1 MDKFLNLV
9 LSGSVTGA
17 IYSIMASGLVLTY
30 STSGIFNFAQ
40 GAVAFASAYL
50 FYQLNTGAGVSTV
63 ASLIIVVFVFAPL
76 LGLLL
81 DRVLLRRLAR
91 APVYARIVGT
101 IGLLIALPALV
112 QWLVVTVGND
122 VLDLGLA
129 GNQATTSG
137 QQVPG
142 VGPTPA
148 HVYHPISGV
157 ALNTNQ
163 LAVFIAAAIAAFS
176 LWFILRRTRV
186 GLEMRAVVD
195 REALAGLRGV
205 SAARTSGLA
214 WMLTMVLAGLG
225 GVLIAPLF
233 DLSDYTFTLIVLGSL
248 AAVVLGG
255 LRSLPIAFAGGLL
268 LGVIQNLVAGYSDT
282 ILPKFIANLT
292 GLRSAVPYLLVLA
305 FGLVVGRDRSRKAGS
320 IADDVPRPDHRAGM
334 SRLRRRLPWAIWSV
348 ILIGF
353 AFGWIH
359 VSWLSADT
367 YDQTVI
373 AQGLAVALIFL
384 SFVVVTGMG
393 GMVSLA
399 QATFVTAGGF
409 AAGWALNRNWG
420 IDLPLIAAHGQ
431 INFLWAALI
440 GALVAAAIGALIA
453 LPATRLGAVYLAI
466 WSLAVAFFFSLVVFA
481 YDPIGKGQQGWTIRA
496 PTLDLPGL
504 NWLHGV
510 LIPGDHGSLNFSRV
524 QDQILLFLAL
534 FGLLTLLI
542 HALKRSPSGRAILAV
557 RSTELGAEAFGVRA
571 NRTKVLVFALA
582 AGIAGLGGVLL
593 GLFSFTS
600 SNTTAPPVI
609 GLYWLA
615 IAVVFGIRRP
625 GGALIAGLAFAGGT
639 ALFAWLASILP
650 GGTVHALVTSA
661 YFVPI
666 LSGLGAI
673 GLAQEPDGILALV
686 GTRKLERKRKKERE
700 VRIASAE
707 AKAHGGAVPTH
718 ELAHTVDAADA
729 IRVGSPLAGA
739 AFMMERIVAGYGD
752 VEVLHGVEIALE
764 PGKVVA
770 LLGANG
776 AGKSTLCSVAAGL
789 VAPTF
794 GTVTMEGVDITAVPT
809 FQRARDGMLLV
820 PEARGIFPGLTVE
833 ENLTVLLRSEELR
846 QEAYERFRILADRR
860 KQQAG
865 LLSGGEQ
872 QILSIA
878 PALANP
884 PKVLITDE
892 PTLGLAP
899 LASEQ
904 VMRAILE
911 LRDLGSAVLVV
922 EEHAH
927 HALEVADT
935 LAVMELGTVV
945 WSGPREQADMDALS
959 ALYLGGSDGH

>member
-1 MDKFLNLV
+1 
-9 LSGSVTGA
+9 
-17 IYSIMASGLVLTY
+17 
-30 STSGIFNFAQ
+30 
-40 GAVAFASAYL
+40 
-50 FYQLNTGAGVSTV
+50 
-63 ASLIIVVFVFAPL
+63 
-76 LGLLL
+76 
-81 DRVLLRRLAR
+81 
-91 APVYARIVGT
+91 
-101 IGLLIALPALV
+101 
-112 QWLVVTVGND
+112 
-122 VLDLGLA
+122 
-129 GNQATTSG
+129 
-137 QQVPG
+137 
-142 VGPTPA
+142 
-148 HVYHPISGV
+148 
-157 ALNTNQ
+157 
-163 LAVFIAAAIAAFS
+163 
-176 LWFILRRTRV
+176 
-186 GLEMRAVVD
+186 
-195 REALAGLRGV
+195 
-205 SAARTSGLA
+205 
-214 WMLTMVLAGLG
+214 
-225 GVLIAPLF
+225 
-233 DLSDYTFTLIVLGSL
+233 
-248 AAVVLGG
+248 
-255 LRSLPIAFAGGLL
+255 
-268 LGVIQNLVAGYSDT
+268 
-282 ILPKFIANLT
+282 
-292 GLRSAVPYLLVLA
+292 
-305 FGLVVGRDRSRKAGS
+305 
-320 IADDVPRPDHRAGM
+320 
-334 SRLRRRLPWAIWSV
+334 
-348 ILIGF
+348 
-353 AFGWIH
+353 
-359 VSWLSADT
+359 
-367 YDQTVI
+367 
-373 AQGLAVALIFL
+373 
-384 SFVVVTGMG
+384 
-393 GMVSLA
+393 
-399 QATFVTAGGF
+399 
-409 AAGWALNRNWG
+409 
-420 IDLPLIAAHGQ
+420 
-431 INFLWAALI
+431 
-440 GALVAAAIGALIA
+440 
-453 LPATRLGAVYLAI
+453 
-466 WSLAVAFFFSLVVFA
+466 
-481 YDPIGKGQQGWTIRA
+481 
-496 PTLDLPGL
+496 
-504 NWLHGV
+504 
-510 LIPGDHGSLNFSRV
+510 
-524 QDQILLFLAL
+524 
-534 FGLLTLLI
+534 
-542 HALKRSPSGRAILAV
+542 
-557 RSTELGAEAFGVRA
+557 LGAEAFGVRA